1 MPHKL
6 QALDLWRNVL
16 VSSVRQAGPDLSS
29 RQLALLLTVYLTPP
43 PHTVR
48 GLASTLNISKPAI
61 SRALDR
67 LGRLGFIRRKRD
79 DADRR
84 NVLVQRTVKG
94 SVFLTEFS
102 QLLLVSQQATMAEAG
117 ALDNRHHSC
126 HRKLPMTLSLPDPRT
141 NPYRPDLA
149 AAHLEGIVQAERFIE
164 GVPCQLCAGF
174 ATVKAAPDF
183 EARQTTQALFG
194 ETVTVYEEHDGWV
207 WGQIETDGYVG
218 YLRLETLSGETP
230 EPTHRVAALRTFLF
244 PEPDLK
250 SPTLDVLSLTSRV
263 AVIGETNG
271 FAELEQ
277 GGWVFA
283 KHLAGLAEVA
293 RTMWHCGP
301 SDGRAVPVG
310 RQDQHG
316 AGLFRP
322 RTDSACRRRH
332 IRPARH
338 RPASAGDR

>member
-1 MPHKL
+1 
-6 QALDLWRNVL
+6 
-16 VSSVRQAGPDLSS
+16 
-29 RQLALLLTVYLTPP
+29 
-43 PHTVR
+43 
-48 GLASTLNISKPAI
+48 
-61 SRALDR
+61 
-67 LGRLGFIRRKRD
+67 
-79 DADRR
+79 
-84 NVLVQRTVKG
+84 
-94 SVFLTEFS
+94 
-102 QLLLVSQQATMAEAG
+102 
-117 ALDNRHHSC
+117 
-126 HRKLPMTLSLPDPRT
+126 MTLSLPDPRT

-283 KHLAGLAEVA
+283 KHLAGLAEVTPDYVGTASRLIGVPYLWGGKTSFGLDCSALVQLSLNACGAPCWRDSDMQELSYPRIEPADDLSDLQRGDLIFWEGHVAIVRDGSTVIHANGYHMAVAIEPIADAVA
-293 RTMWHCGP
+293 RNRA
-301 SDGRAVPVG
+301 DGIALSSVRRLEG
-310 RQDQHG
+310 SMRGDQ
-316 AGLFRP
+316 
-322 RTDSACRRRH
+322 
-332 IRPARH
+332 
-338 RPASAGDR
+338 

>member
-1 MPHKL
+1 
-6 QALDLWRNVL
+6 
-16 VSSVRQAGPDLSS
+16 
-29 RQLALLLTVYLTPP
+29 
-43 PHTVR
+43 
-48 GLASTLNISKPAI
+48 
-61 SRALDR
+61 
-67 LGRLGFIRRKRD
+67 
-79 DADRR
+79 
-84 NVLVQRTVKG
+84 
-94 SVFLTEFS
+94 
-102 QLLLVSQQATMAEAG
+102 
-117 ALDNRHHSC
+117 
-126 HRKLPMTLSLPDPRT
+126 MTLSLPDPRT

-218 YLRLETLSGETP
+218 YLRLETLSGEAP

-277 GGWVFA
+277 GGWVFM
-283 KHLAGLAEVA
+283 KHLAGLAEVVPDYVATAGRLIGVPYLWGGKTSMGLDCSGLVQITLAAAGISVPRDTDQQAQAIGEAVAAGPGDLKRGDIVFFPGHVGIMTGPERLLHANAFHMMVTEEPLAEVVA
-293 RTMWHCGP
+293 R
-301 SDGRAVPVG
+301 
-310 RQDQHG
+310 G
-316 AGLFRP
+316 AQVTGV
-322 RTDSACRRRH
+322 RRL
-332 IRPARH
+332 P
-338 RPASAGDR
+338 